1 MKPILLAI
9 TVPLLLA
16 CAPASA
22 ENAEGYWS
30 GSIAN
35 ALKVSVHFAK
45 SNDNVWEATITVPSQ
60 NLVARVDQVVVTPE
74 RVSFKMTKLNAS
86 YAASWDAAQQAWI
99 GSWMQGRAAPLN
111 LTRSSAAALKPKRP
125 QEAAIASRAPT
136 YSSIDVRF
144 GNLAGTLTVP
154 RGASPFPAVVLVHGS
169 GAIDRDGTVFNHQP
183 YLVLADHLSRN
194 GIAVLRYD
202 KRGVGKSGGDL
213 KAATTL
219 DLATDADSA
228 VTFLRN
234 RPEIDQRHIGV
245 IGHSEGGLIAPL
257 IAARDD
263 RLAFAVLLAAP
274 GIRGDRLLVEQLA
287 LTSKA
292 RGATDAVVARE
303 RAQYQT
309 LFAAMV
315 AEPTAEGARAR
326 AGVLLDQ
333 AEQRGDI
340 PAGAAKALLERFGTP
355 WFHALLRYDPVP
367 ALQALRQPVL
377 VLNGERDLQVPAEL
391 DLGAIRLALRG
402 NDHAIVKQLPGLNH
416 LFQTAPT
423 GSPAEYGEIEESV
436 APAAL
441 EAISAW
447 IVATVR

>member
-1 MKPILLAI
+1 MKPALLAI
-9 TVPLLLA
+9 TIPLILA

-60 NLVARVDQVVVTPE
+60 NLVARVDQVMVTPE
-74 RVSFKMTKLNAS
+74 RISFKMAKLKAS
-86 YAASWDAAQQAWI
+86 YAATWDPAQQAWI
-99 GSWMQGRAAPLN
+99 GSWMQGGVMPLN
-111 LTRSSAAALKPKRP
+111 LTRSSAAALQPKRP
-125 QEAAIASRAPT
+125 QEDAIGSSAPT
-136 YSSIDVRF
+136 YASTDVRF
-144 GNLAGTLTVP
+144 GSLAGTLTVP
-154 RGASPFPAVVLVHGS
+154 RGAGPFPAVVLVHGS

-183 YLVLADHLSRN
+183 YLVLADHLSRR

-219 DLATDADSA
+219 DLAADAEAA
-228 VTFLRN
+228 VALLRS
-234 RPEIDQRHIGV
+234 RADIDQRHVGV

-257 IAARDD
+257 IASRDGK
-263 RLAFAVLLAAP
+263 LAFAVLLAAP

-292 RGATDAVVARE
+292 RGATDAVVARD
-303 RAQYQT
+303 RALHQA
-309 LFAAMV
+309 LFATMV
-315 AEPTAEGARAR
+315 AEPTAQAARAKV
-326 AGVLLDQ
+326 AVLLDQ

-340 PAGAAKALLERFGTP
+340 PAGAATALLERFGTP
-355 WFHALLRYDPVP
+355 WFHTLMRYDPVP
-367 ALQALRQPVL
+367 VLQALRQPVL
-377 VLNGERDLQVPAEL
+377 VLNGERDLQVPADL
-391 DLGAIRLALRG
+391 DLSAIRLALRG
-402 NDHAIVKQLPGLNH
+402 NDRAVVKQLPGLNH
-416 LFQTAPT
+416 LFQTAAT
-423 GSPAEYGEIEESV
+423 GSPAEYSEIEETF

-441 EAISAW
+441 EVISTW
-447 IVATVR
+447 ITATVR